1 MKIRIVTDSASDLS
15 PTLRDDLTVLPIIV
29 RFGDEE
35 YRAGV
40 DISPLRFYE
49 KMVECDTLPKTSLIT
64 PDVFTDTFAE
74 AVENGDT
81 VVAVVMSSKLSG
93 TYQSAVI
100 AAQDFEGKVFVVDSL
115 SVSVGEKALVQLAL
129 NLKDKGFSA
138 EEIAETLDKEKNNLN
153 VVALVDTLEYL
164 EKGGRISKT
173 AAVIGG
179 VLGIKP
185 VITLSDG
192 EVAVLGKA
200 RGSRNANNLL
210 IENINKAGGIDF
222 DKPLFLGYT
231 GLSDSMLQKYIADS
245 EPLWRG
251 HDLSDKCGIIGATI
265 GTYAGPGAVA
275 VAFFGKQL

>member
-1 MKIRIVTDSASDLS
+1 LKIRIITDSASDLS
-15 PTLRDDLTVLPIIV
+15 PTLRDDLTVLPILV
-29 RFGDEE
+29 RFDDEE

-40 DISPLRFYE
+40 DITAQRFYE
-49 KMVECDTLPKTSLIT
+49 KMVESDTLPKTSQIT
-64 PDVFTDTFAE
+64 PDVFSNAFAE
-74 AVENGDT
+74 AVANGET

-93 TYQSAVI
+93 TYQSAMI
-100 AAQDFEGKVFVVDSL
+100 AALDFDGKVFVVDTL

-138 EEIAETLDKEKNNLN
+138 DEIAETLDKEKNNMN

-192 EVAVLGKA
+192 VVAVLGKA

-210 IENINKAGGIDF
+210 IENIKKAGGIDF
-222 DKPLFLGYT
+222 DKPLALGYT
-231 GLSDSMLQKYIADS
+231 GLSDVMLQKYIADS
-245 EPLWRG
+245 ESLWHG
-251 HDLSDKCGIIGATI
+251 HDLSDKCGIIGPTI

>member
-1 MKIRIVTDSASDLS
+1 MSIRIITDSASDLAMA
-15 PTLRDDLTVLPIIV
+15 PREDVTILPMFV

-35 YRAGV
+35 YRDGI
-40 DISPLRFYE
+40 DITAQRFYE
-49 KMVECDTLPKTSLIT
+49 MMVESDELPKTSQIT
-64 PDVFTDTFAE
+64 PDVFSTAFRA
-74 AVENGDT
+74 AVDNGET
-81 VVAVVMSSKLSG
+81 VVAVIMSSKLSG

-100 AAQDFEGKVFVVDSL
+100 AAEEFEGKVFVVDSL
-115 SVSVGEKALVQLAL
+115 SVAIGEKALVAMAL
-129 NLKDKGFSA
+129 ELKDRGLSA
-138 EEIAETLDKEKNNLN
+138 QEIAETLDREKHKLKLI
-153 VVALVDTLEYL
+153 ALVDTLEYI

-179 VLGIKP
+179 VLGIRP
-185 VITLSDG
+185 VIEIRDG

-200 RGSRNANNLL
+200 RGSKNANNLL
-210 IENINKAGGIDF
+210 IESIKKAGGIDF

-251 HDLSDKCGIIGATI
+251 HDLSGRCGIIGATI

-275 VAFFGKQL
+275 VAFFGV